1 MKKIFNFINE
11 SRKKIL
17 REKIY
22 WEIKKINPQKILD
35 NGSGARGSFDYKEFK
50 DKITKAD
57 IIYNINCE
65 NLPYKKENF
74 DCVIFA
80 GVIQYVANAKRA
92 MKECARV
99 LKKGGHLIIST
110 ISKNS
115 IVKKITGFKD
125 EKRSYTMKEFVNLL
139 EENKFSILKKRYI
152 DFWFIP
158 KKYKMILYCVC
169 KKNGSMINVLRN
181 IDAGLMRR
189 GFT

>member
-65 NLPYKKENF
+65 NLPYKKESF

-80 GVIQYVANAKRA
+80 GVIQYVAHAKRA
-92 MKECARV
+92 VEECKRV
-99 LKKGGHLIIST
+99 LKKGGYLIIST
-110 ISKNS
+110 INKDS
-115 IVKKITGFKD
+115 IVKKIIGFRD
-125 EKRSYTMKEFVNLL
+125 ERRSYTLNSLSGFLKNAGFKL
-139 EENKFSILKKRYI
+139 ILKEYV

-169 KKNGSMINVLRN
+169 RKK
-181 IDAGLMRR
+181 
-189 GFT
+189 